1 MPLSWNEIRH
11 NAIRFTKEWAGET
24 REEAEDSFRPS
35 DFSMKG
41 SVPRIAYFCS
51 FIYDASNWQRSRPAP
66 FPNERPSNPKVAESL
81 GAEIIRG
88 EHGFKLTRLTGRA
101 DLPAAVQA
109 ADAAISQGKLMIKYG
124 FALRKHLHQ
133 LVG

>member
-1 MPLSWNEIRH
+1 MDIQLEL
-11 NAIRFTKEWAGET
+11 
-24 REEAEDSFRPS
+24 
-35 DFSMKG
+35 
-41 SVPRIAYFCS
+41 
-51 FIYDASNWQRSRPAP
+51 AP
-66 FPNERPSNPKVAESL
+66 PIVPNEEMDALRNWLVVRDWQTRRELATGLGWSERKIRLVAESL

-88 EHGFKLTRLTGRA
+88 QQGFKLTRLTGRA